1 MSTDDLVILSACAAF
16 LVPMLL
22 VMGGFVMMALC
33 ARGEK

>member
-1 MSTDDLVILSACAAF
+1 MSVDDLVILSACAAF
-16 LVPMLL
+16 MVPMLL